1 MYKLILLTALLFLAS
16 PLSANA
22 YIDPGTGSF
31 IIQVVVAAIFGA
43 AFYIKL
49 SWGRIKKF
57 LSRKKQRD

>member
-16 PLSANA
+16 PLSASA

-31 IIQVVVAAIFGA
+31 VIQVVLAAILGS

-49 SWGRIKKF
+49 SWRRIKKF
-57 LSRKKQRD
+57 FSRKK